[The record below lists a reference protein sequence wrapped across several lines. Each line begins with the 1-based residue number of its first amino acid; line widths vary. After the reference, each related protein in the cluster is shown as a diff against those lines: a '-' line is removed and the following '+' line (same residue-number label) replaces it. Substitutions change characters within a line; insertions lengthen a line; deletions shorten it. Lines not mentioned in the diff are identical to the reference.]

1 VASAIFIR
9 IIAIHDAMCFFL
21 VYGDVP
27 CTKPCKSMQKHAKA
41 WVAIRKVKQ
50 MQEQL
55 LAVGFI
61 LLKGRQSRLH
71 L

>member
-1 VASAIFIR
+1 
-9 IIAIHDAMCFFL
+9 M
-21 VYGDVP
+21 YQ
-27 CTKPCKSMQKHAKA
+27 TMQKHAKA